1 MKSLMQI
8 AEECDLRYNDL
19 LGVTQRE
26 KIEPALRVG
35 RKIFFD
41 KYQEDYLH
49 NTLYFSGKIN
59 EITIQSKL

>member
-8 AEECDLRYNDL
+8 AQECNLRYNEI

-26 KIEPALRVG
+26 KIEPALRLG

-49 NTLYFSGKIN
+49 TTLYFSGKIN
-59 EITIQSKL
+59 EITYTSKL